1 MRVSSPTV
9 VVTGA
14 SRGLGAAT
22 ARLVAQL
29 GANVI
34 LMARSQDKLETVVHE
49 IEDEGGLALAVPGN
63 VSRAED
69 CQRVIQRATERFG
82 GIDGLVNNAGIL
94 EPVGPIAE
102 AEAKAW
108 RENWAVNVLG
118 PVLMCQAALPHLRAR
133 KGRVVNVS
141 SGAAVNAIEGW
152 GAYCLSKAALNH
164 LTRMLAA
171 EEPEVTAIS
180 LRPGVVDTE
189 MQEAIR
195 RQGAQGMPEGVYA
208 RFVRY
213 HEEGELLP
221 PEVPGSALAVL
232 ALYAPHEWSGA
243 FMPWDHDQVQSLVRR
258 YAWSASG

>member
-1 MRVSSPTV
+1 MSNPTV

-34 LMARSQDKLETVVHE
+34 LMARSRDSLETVVQE
-49 IEDEGGLALAVPGN
+49 IEDKGGQALAVPGD
-63 VSRAED
+63 VSQPED
-69 CQRVIQRATERFG
+69 CRRVIRRSIERFG

-94 EPVGPIAE
+94 EPIGCIAE

-108 RENWAVNVLG
+108 HENWAVNVLG

-152 GAYCLSKAALNH
+152 GAYCLAKAAVNH

-171 EEPEVTAIS
+171 EELDVTSIS

-189 MQEAIR
+189 MQGTIR
-195 RQGAQGMPEGVYA
+195 RQGAQGMPEEVYA

-213 HEEGELLP
+213 HQEGELLP

-232 ALYAPHEWSGA
+232 ALHAPHEWSGA
-243 FMPWDHDQVQSLVRR
+243 FMPWDHEEVQSLVRR
-258 YAWSASG
+258 YAWSGGGA